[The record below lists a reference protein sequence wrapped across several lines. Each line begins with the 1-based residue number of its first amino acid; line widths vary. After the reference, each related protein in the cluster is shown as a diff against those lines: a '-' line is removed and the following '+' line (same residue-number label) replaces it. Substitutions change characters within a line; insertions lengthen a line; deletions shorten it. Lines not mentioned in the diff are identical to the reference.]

1 MTSVLFI
8 NRVYPPSN
16 GATGEMLRDLAV
28 GLVSQGVE
36 VTILC
41 MAERGTVDERIDG
54 VRVVRIGGVFSRRN
68 TLLRAAAYVFM
79 IPSLLVRALLMRRT
93 DAVVTMTDPPM
104 LAVLGPMI
112 AFFKRNRIIHWAQDL
127 YPEVAEE
134 LGVLPRGSA
143 ATRLLREVSSIALRH
158 SDAVVSIG
166 RCMTAR
172 LRGRG
177 VVYGRIREI
186 PNWAPPVAPVPPGEN
201 KFRASLG
208 IGDAFVV
215 AYSGNMGL
223 AHEFDAVL
231 DAASLL
237 SGRRGVFL
245 MIGGGPRR
253 ADVEAEALR
262 RGLGNMRFLPP
273 QPRGDLAESLSAAD
287 AHLVT
292 MRANLCGL
300 VVPSKFYG
308 VLAAGRPCLFVGPGD
323 SEVARV
329 IKESGAGRVL
339 DPGDGEGLAAAI
351 AGWMDDPASH
361 VDACRNASE
370 VGAEATSEGAVR
382 AFGEMLE
389 SLR

>member
-1 MTSVLFI
+1 
-8 NRVYPPSN
+8 
-16 GATGEMLRDLAV
+16 MLRDLAV

-104 LAVLGPMI
+104 LAVVGPMI

-143 ATRLLREVSSIALRH
+143 ATRLLRVVSSQALRQA
-158 SDAVVSIG
+158 DAVVSIG

-186 PNWAPPVAPVPPGEN
+186 ANWSPPVAPVPPGEN

-231 DAASLL
+231 EAASDL
-237 SGRRGVFL
+237 SGRKVVFL
-245 MIGGGPRR
+245 MIGDGPRR
-253 ADVEAEALR
+253 AEVQAEAFR
-262 RGLGNMRFLPP
+262 RGLGNMRFLPA
-273 QPRGDLAESLSAAD
+273 QPREQLAESLSAAD

-308 VLAAGRPCLFVGPGD
+308 VLTAGRPCIFVGPGN

-329 IKESGAGRVL
+329 IKESGVGRVL
-339 DPGDGEGLAAAI
+339 DPGDGVGLAAAI
-351 AGWMDDPASH
+351 AGWMDDPSSH
-361 VDACRNASE
+361 ADVCRNASE
-370 VGAEATSEGAVR
+370 AGAEATSER
-382 AFGEMLE
+382 AIRSFGNLLE